1 MLTLIY
7 LLLEMIHFTLNLIF
21 TRLQS
26 PLFGVV
32 IVLTLVAETLK
43 RADRV
48 RRWQEVVVVA
58 INSRFVHSRRL
69 SVPQVGSRSLAA
81 VLATPYAQVTV
92 RVARTGGAPDGR

>member
-7 LLLEMIHFTLNLIF
+7 LLLEMIHFSLNLIF
-21 TRLQS
+21 TRLQR

-48 RRWQEVVVVA
+48 RRWQEVVGVA
-58 INSRFVHSRRL
+58 INSRFVRSRRL

-92 RVARTGGAPDGR
+92 GVARAGRATDGR